1 MTDIP
6 ESPSSTSPV
15 IRPTLQALLVADH
28 AYSDAT
34 TGKKIIAG
42 IFHTIYS
49 KTQTLP
55 QDRPKGAPMQLQVP
69 PAGFSMGSPF
79 AYISLINVRGVQQ
92 FVLRYV
98 DLATDVVRFQTD
110 FRVDCQDP
118 LSPVEVVMPLL
129 PLPVDKPGS
138 FALELL
144 WREESLGT
152 YRIHVKPSP
161 HLPVPPVAERDPD
174 SSPPIDSE

>member
-1 MTDIP
+1 MSEP
-6 ESPSSTSPV
+6 LPSSSPV
-15 IRPTLQALLVADH
+15 IKPTLQALLVADH

-49 KTQTLP
+49 KTQSLP
-55 QDRPKGAPMQLQVP
+55 PDRPKGAPMQLQVP

-129 PLPVDKPGS
+129 PLPADKPGA

-144 WREESLGT
+144 WRDESLGT

-161 HLPVPPVAERDPD
+161 GAPAPPAVEPDTDPVPPTDAE
-174 SSPPIDSE
+174 

>member
-1 MTDIP
+1 MSEP
-6 ESPSSTSPV
+6 LSPSSPV
-15 IRPTLQALLVADH
+15 IKPTLQALLVADH

-98 DLATDVVRFQTD
+98 DLATEIVRFQTD

-118 LSPVEVVMPLL
+118 LSPVEVVLPLL
-129 PLPVDKPGS
+129 PLPVDKAGS

-161 HLPVPPVAERDPD
+161 QAAAPPSTEPDTDPVPPSDAE
-174 SSPPIDSE
+174 

>member
-1 MTDIP
+1 MSEAPI
-6 ESPSSTSPV
+6 STSPAV
-15 IRPTLQALLVADH
+15 KPTLQALLVADH

-49 KTQTLP
+49 KTQALP
-55 QDRPKGAPMQLQVP
+55 QDRPKGTPMQLQVP

-79 AYISLINVRGVQQ
+79 AYISLINVRGAQP

-98 DLATDVVRFQTD
+98 DLGTDVVRFQTD

-144 WREESLGT
+144 WRDESLGT

-161 HLPVPPVAERDPD
+161 QTPAAPAA
-174 SSPPIDSE
+174 DSEPPPEAN